1 MKKKVV
7 LFIFIVLISAISFYT
22 FNQIIPGINLHKTIL
37 NALSGARGK
46 YSVVVKDLK
55 SEKGESLYGDKVYD
69 IGSLYKLWVMAEV
82 FEQKCEQ
89 KLIQPTVIYDYPTET
104 SPLAKKC
111 KNPRYVERFEHYV
124 TGMESSNNYSEL
136 NDPIDLG
143 MRFSDER
150 KKERL
155 GEEEAHQTDKDFIE

>member
-82 FEQKCEQ
+82 FEQ
-89 KLIQPTVIYDYPTET
+89 IQNDRGINPARHPDDDFAVIA
-104 SPLAKKC
+104 SPPWANAAISSSSKFYL
-111 KNPRYVERFEHYV
+111 KN
-124 TGMESSNNYSEL
+124 
-136 NDPIDLG
+136 
-143 MRFSDER
+143 
-150 KKERL
+150 
-155 GEEEAHQTDKDFIE
+155 